1 VIPPLVERAT
11 ALAAELGFDES
22 SAPET
27 GRLLHLLAAQRG
39 RERVAEIGTGV
50 GVGAAWLAAG
60 LAPGVPLFTAEPDG
74 ERARAAAA
82 LLADDPDVHVLRGP
96 WRDVLPEHGP
106 FDLVVH
112 HGGGVRPPAEEC
124 EDVLGL
130 LSPGATVVLDE
141 IREQRDDDAA
151 APFWL
156 GHPRLAG
163 LEVSLTPALRAI
175 VCVRVL

>member
-1 VIPPLVERAT
+1 VIPPLVERAA
-11 ALAAELGFDES
+11 ALAAGLGFDES
-22 SAPET
+22 CAAET

-39 RERVAEIGTGV
+39 RERVGEIGTDV

-60 LAPGVPLFTAEPDG
+60 LAPGVPLFTAESDG

-82 LLADDPDVHVLRGP
+82 LFADDPDVHVLCGP

-112 HGGGVRPPAEEC
+112 HGGRVRLLEEEC
-124 EDVLGL
+124 EDVVGL
-130 LSPGATVVLDE
+130 LSPGATVVLGGV
-141 IREQRDDDAA
+141 REQRDHDAVA
-151 APFWL
+151 AFWL
-156 GHPRLAG
+156 VHPQLAG
-163 LEVSLTPALRAI
+163 LELPLTPALRAI

>member
-1 VIPPLVERAT
+1 MIPPLVERAT

-22 SAPET
+22 CAAET

-50 GVGAAWLAAG
+50 GAAWLAAG
-60 LAPGVPLFTAEPDG
+60 LAPGVPLFTAESDG
-74 ERARAAAA
+74 ARARAAAA
-82 LLADDPDVHVLRGP
+82 LFADDPDVHVLRGP

-112 HGGGVRPPAEEC
+112 HGGRVRLREEEC
-124 EDVLGL
+124 EDVVGL
-130 LSPGATVVLDE
+130 LSPGATVVLGE

-156 GHPRLAG
+156 VHPRLAG
-163 LEVSLTPALRAI
+163 LELSLTPALRAV

>member
-1 VIPPLVERAT
+1 MIPPLVERAT

-22 SAPET
+22 CAAET

-39 RERVAEIGTGV
+39 RERVAEIGAGV

-60 LAPGVPLFTAEPDG
+60 LAPGVPLFTAESDG
-74 ERARAAAA
+74 ARARAAVA
-82 LLADDPDVHVLRGP
+82 LFADDPDVHVLRGA

-112 HGGGVRPPAEEC
+112 HGGRVRLPEEEC
-124 EDVLGL
+124 EDIVGL
-130 LSPGATVVLDE
+130 LSPGATVVLAAV
-141 IREQRDDDAA
+141 REQRDHGGVAA
-151 APFWL
+151 FWL
-156 GHPRLAG
+156 GHARLAG
-163 LEVSLTPALRAI
+163 LELSLTPALRAI